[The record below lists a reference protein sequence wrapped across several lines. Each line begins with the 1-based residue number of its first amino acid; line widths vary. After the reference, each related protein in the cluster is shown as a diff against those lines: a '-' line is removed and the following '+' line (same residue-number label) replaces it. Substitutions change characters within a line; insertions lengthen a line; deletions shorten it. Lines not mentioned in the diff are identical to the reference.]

1 MPSTLDERVELL
13 EREMAELKQSL
24 RSHASVSL
32 SQPVP
37 RDAWRKTVGA
47 FKDDPF
53 YDDMIRLGAAYRKRQ
68 PKC

>member
-1 MPSTLDERVELL
+1 MPSTLAERVELL
-13 EREMAELKQSL
+13 EKEMAELKHSL
-24 RSHASVSL
+24 RGHPSASL
-32 SQPVP
+32 PHPVP